1 MQHLVFLVLAFVL
14 AAHPGPGNAA
24 PARSAATELVATQLP
39 RGVRPLHYDVAVVP
53 HPESMRFDGRVAIL
67 LDVGAPTTSITLNAI
82 DLTFG
87 RVRLVRAGARGGIA
101 PIKVATDAAA
111 QTATFTFARLIPAG
125 RHRLSMRYSGVIGT
139 QPAGLFAI
147 DFDTAAGRERALF
160 TQFENSD
167 ARRMIPSWDEPGFKS
182 TFTFEATVPAA
193 RMVVSN
199 MPQSTATSAGPGL
212 TRITF
217 ATTPTMSTYLL
228 FFAVGDFERMAE
240 REGTT
245 EVGVVTRRG
254 VSGQARFALES
265 SRDILRAYGDYFAV
279 PYPLPKLDNVAS
291 PGGSQFFGAMENWG
305 AIFTFERFLL
315 VDPGFST
322 QSDRQAVFTVAA
334 HEIAHQW
341 FGNLVTMRWWDDL
354 WLNEGFASW
363 MESRIT
369 EQLHPEWETA
379 LGVVEQRGRAMEADA
394 FATSHAIVQPIVTVE
409 QATQAFDEITY
420 SKGAVVIAMLEAYV
434 GADAWRDGVRRYMRA
449 HAYGST
455 VSDDLWRAIDA
466 GAQRPVTAIAHDFT
480 RQPGVPLLRVL
491 SSRCEDGRTTLD
503 LEQGEFS
510 VDRAGKAPLRWQ
522 LPVIARVAGNAPA
535 RTVVAGARAALVVPG
550 CGAVVVNAG
559 QTGYYRTSY
568 MPAQQPALRAAFTG
582 LDEIDQLGLIDDA
595 WALGLAGAAPIADAL
610 ELVTLVPDDANP
622 RIWSSLTERL
632 HALDG
637 LYRID
642 PERRAVWRRYA
653 IGRLA
658 PVLARV
664 GWNARPDESAP
675 TKVLRARLI
684 DVLGDLGDAAT
695 VAEARRRYAAR
706 ASDPE
711 AFPAALRR
719 TILAVVAGHADAPT
733 WDALRA
739 QARAEKSPVLKD
751 QLYRLLGS
759 AEDDAL
765 AQRALEL
772 SITDEPSATIGSS
785 MMSAVAESH
794 PDLAFD
800 FAVAHREVVD
810 RMVTAAGGSL
820 YFPRLASGSLDP
832 AMPDKLA
839 AFATAAFAAES
850 RRPAEGVA
858 ARIRYRTSI
867 ARDRLSAVDDWL
879 RSRAQ

>member
-1 MQHLVFLVLAFVL
+1 MHHLVFLVLALVL
-14 AAHPGPGNAA
+14 AALPGHGNAA
-24 PARSAATELVATQLP
+24 PAPSSSAELATTQLP

-53 HPESMRFDGRVAIL
+53 HAESMRFDGRVVIL
-67 LDVGAPTTSITLNAI
+67 LEVSAPTTSITLNAV

-87 RVRLVRAGARGGIA
+87 QVRLVRAGARGGIA
-101 PIKVATDAAA
+101 PVNVATDAAA
-111 QTATFTFARLIPAG
+111 QTATFTFARAIQAG
-125 RHRLSMRYSGVIGT
+125 RHRLSMRYAGVIRT

-147 DFDTAAGRERALF
+147 DYDTGAGRERALF

-167 ARRMIPSWDEPGFKS
+167 ARRFIPSWDEPAFKS
-182 TFTFEATVPAA
+182 TFAFEATVPAA
-193 RMVVSN
+193 RMAVSN
-199 MPQSTATSAGPGL
+199 MPQSAATSAGPGL
-212 TRITF
+212 RRIRF
-217 ATTPTMSTYLL
+217 ATTPKMSTYLL
-228 FFAVGDFERMAE
+228 FFALGDFERMAE
-240 REGTT
+240 REGAT

-254 VSGQARFALES
+254 VSAQARFALDS
-265 SRDILRAYGDYFAV
+265 SRDILREYDDYFAV
-279 PYPLPKLDNVAS
+279 PYPLPKLDNVTS

-305 AIFTFERFLL
+305 AIYTFERFLL
-315 VDPGFST
+315 LDPALST
-322 QSDRQAVFTVAA
+322 QDDRQAVFSIAA

-363 MESRIT
+363 MGART
-369 EQLHPEWETA
+369 TAKLHPEWDAA
-379 LGVVEQRGRAMEADA
+379 LGAVGRRGWAMESDA
-394 FATSHAIVQPIVTVE
+394 FATTHAIVQPIATVD
-409 QATQAFDEITY
+409 QASQAFDAITY
-420 SKGAVVIAMLEAYV
+420 SKGAVVIGMLEGYV
-434 GADAWRDGVRRYMRA
+434 GADAWREGVRRYMRA

-466 GAQRPVTAIAHDFT
+466 GSERPVTAIAHDFT

-510 VDRAGKAPLRWQ
+510 ADRADKAPLRWQ
-522 LPVIARVAGNAPA
+522 LPVIARVPGHAPA
-535 RTVVAGARAALVVPG
+535 RTVVAAGRASLVVPG

-568 MPAQQPALRAAFTG
+568 APAQQPALRAAFTG
-582 LDEIDQLGLIDDA
+582 LDAIDQLGLLDDA
-595 WALGLAGAAPIADAL
+595 WALGLAGAAPMADAL
-610 ELVTLVPDDANP
+610 ELVSLVPDTANP

-632 HALDG
+632 HALDAF
-637 LYRID
+637 YRID
-642 PERRAVWRRYA
+642 PARRAVWRRYA

-664 GWNARPDESAP
+664 GWDARPDESAS

-695 VAEARRRYAAR
+695 IAEARRRYAAR
-706 ASDPE
+706 ATDPD
-711 AFPAALRR
+711 AFAAELRK
-719 TILAVVAGHADAPT
+719 TILGVVAGHADAAT

-739 QARAEKSPVLKD
+739 RAQAEKNPILKD
-751 QLYRLLGS
+751 QLYRLLAS
-759 AEDDAL
+759 SEDDAL
-765 AQRALEL
+765 ARRALDL
-772 SITDEPSATIGSS
+772 AITDEPGATNGPS
-785 MMSAVAESH
+785 MMSSVAEWH

-810 RMVTAAGGSL
+810 RMVTTAGGSM

-839 AFATAAFAAES
+839 AFAAARFAAES
-850 RRPAEGVA
+850 RRPAESA
-858 ARIRYRTSI
+858 IAKIRYRTSV
-867 ARDRLSAVDDWL
+867 ARERLPAVDDWL
-879 RSRAQ
+879 RTRRQ